1 MGFYDHYIIVVESG
15 LREKVNKT
23 GHSTVNTKYAKN
35 HSRVLGVGVSRN
47 EIGEIR
53 EAEIGSRKRI
63 CM

>member
-1 MGFYDHYIIVVESG
+1 MRE